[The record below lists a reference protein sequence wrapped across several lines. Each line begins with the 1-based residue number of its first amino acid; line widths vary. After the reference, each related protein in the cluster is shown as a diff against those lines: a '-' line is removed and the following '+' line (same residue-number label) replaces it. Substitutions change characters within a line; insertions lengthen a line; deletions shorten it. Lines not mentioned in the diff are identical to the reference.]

1 MDCRFLR
8 STSMRKANSNQ
19 MYTFLSIF
27 ILANLF
33 YFPFVSC
40 QLPAPGTT
48 PSSNLA
54 LTTPPPGQTTP
65 PGTTNTGAGIPGTNT
80 GAGVPGTNTGAG
92 ISGSTTTLATTSTPG
107 TTTNG
112 NPSTG
117 RTTTNPSPKAD
128 SLYSCSEAF
137 APLDE
142 DQTLVFDRPVP
153 EAAGYCKSNASS
165 DNLACAL
172 RTCVAFPT
180 CSGCSVVTSSATDSK
195 VTTDGRVLP
204 QPQNCELAYYISHKP
219 GVPSLCLTAQTEV
232 LQCTGGCQNATNC
245 GTCFK
250 VTETNQPSKGPTF

>member
-1 MDCRFLR
+1 MH
-8 STSMRKANSNQ
+8 
-19 MYTFLSIF
+19 TFLSIF

-54 LTTPPPGQTTP
+54 LTTPPPGQTT
-65 PGTTNTGAGIPGTNT
+65 NTGAGIPGTNT

-92 ISGSTTTLATTSTPG
+92 IPGSTTTLATTSTPG

-128 SLYSCSEAF
+128 SLYSCTEAF

-172 RTCVAFPT
+172 RTCVAFP
-180 CSGCSVVTSSATDSK
+180 SVQF
-195 VTTDGRVLP
+195 R
-204 QPQNCELAYYISHKP
+204 Y
-219 GVPSLCLTAQTEV
+219 
-232 LQCTGGCQNATNC
+232 
-245 GTCFK
+245 
-250 VTETNQPSKGPTF
+250 